1 MTKRY
6 WVMKTEPSEFSIDD
20 LKARPKQTERWD
32 GVRNYQVRNMMRD
45 EMTKGDEVFFYHS
58 SCEVPGIVG
67 IAKIVREAYPDTT
80 AFDAKHHHYDPKSKP
95 DDPTWLM
102 VDVKFVRKLKRTITL
117 QELKDRPQLEGL
129 ALIRKGNRLSV
140 NQVIEDQ
147 WNFILSLE

>member
-80 AFDAKHHHYDPKSKP
+80 AFDPKHHHYDPKSKP

-102 VDVKFVRKLKRTITL
+102 VDVKFVRRLKRTITL

>member
-20 LKARPKQTERWD
+20 LKARPKQTEHWD

-80 AFDAKHHHYDPKSKP
+80 AFDPKHHHYDPKSKP

>member
-80 AFDAKHHHYDPKSKP
+80 AFDPKHHHYDPKSKP